1 MHALAGSANPLRPGV
16 AAALLDFCWSATQP
30 ASRSEMAGNCCPADM
45 NRTGFQ
51 YVLEKHSEG
60 DRAPDCQEEI
70 MDPALTP
77 RCHRTV

>member
-1 MHALAGSANPLRPGV
+1 V

-60 DRAPDCQEEI
+60 DRAPDCQEDYVSGAHAEMSSNCLNI
-70 MDPALTP
+70 VISAI
-77 RCHRTV
+77 RNKHRPS